1 MDRMNVVFEN
11 ENRDPLYHSR
21 VLQEV
26 RQRYPESFV
35 VMIHAGFF
43 TAAGDLI
50 VPSCRIRSEAYRKQG
65 ADLILSLPV
74 ASSLGGYGQKEFAQA
89 ALVQRLRISER
100 IIIPCVP
107 SAGQSL
113 KDCEDVLRSCA
124 MLMLQ
129 EPGDYR
135 SRLKGYRDQ
144 NLPFREAQVKTVCDA
159 IPEAGALL
167 CCPENRAAL
176 WQLFAFLQLYYL
188 PHVEFIHAP
197 SPAAGPAPDS
207 DSANEV
213 TFDQVHEAA
222 QEAAHEATHVA
233 AHEAAL
239 EMSLDPS
246 SMQDDL
252 RHFENVSAAKIKEFL
267 SSWTLEKLIDI
278 SGSTEQMAETL
289 IQKKEEIQ
297 SLDSLQQISQLL
309 LPGSLERIQLF
320 LLRAILGVRKIDM
333 QICGLHEYVPY
344 CKIDAENPQKS
355 TRVRQMSEETW
366 VPFTGAHDP
375 DQKVRENYQYLLRID
390 EMANALYD

>member
-21 VLQEV
+21 VLQEI

-50 VPSCRIRSEAYRKQG
+50 VPSCRIRSEEYRKQG

-100 IIIPCVP
+100 IIMPCVP

-144 NLPFREAQVKTVCDA
+144 DLPFREAQVKTVCDA

-176 WQLFAFLQLYYL
+176 WQLFAFLQLYYM
-188 PHVEFIHAP
+188 PHVEFIQAP

-207 DSANEV
+207 NSANEV
-213 TFDQVHEAA
+213 AFDQVHE
-222 QEAAHEATHVA
+222 A

-239 EMSLDPS
+239 EMALDPS

-252 RHFENVSAAKIKEFL
+252 RHFENVSAARIKELL
-267 SSWTLEKLIDI
+267 SSCTLEKLIDI
-278 SGSTEQMAETL
+278 SGSTEQMAKTL

-344 CKIDAENPQKS
+344 CKIASENPQKS
-355 TRVRQMSEETW
+355 TQVRQMSEETW

-390 EMANALYD
+390 EMADALYD